1 MGRTGVQLQ
10 SSYILSVGK
19 LPMVGNQMRYAP
31 QLLQS
36 QGSWPFMDDKC
47 PVGKALSADLH
58 MALSELWQGEARS
71 SWARGRGKKGHFIKK
86 NRDEL
91 II

>member
-1 MGRTGVQLQ
+1 MKHKKPCAYVFCKTRSHWVHTNIISL
-10 SSYILSVGK
+10 
-19 LPMVGNQMRYAP
+19 AP
-31 QLLQS
+31 EHRWHEYVDSLLVT
-36 QGSWPFMDDKC
+36 C
-47 PVGKALSADLH
+47 LTEALSADLH